1 MINILFGKRRFWLIL
16 AAVVLLLVGSMLLFT
31 IYFAPKD
38 PYGIYEQAMV
48 AQKRLK
54 SFECMQTATQKTKDI
69 GQNESQTDSKMKYST
84 VTKINYK
91 KVNGLSTYKVKT
103 VLSDIDIGTTTYC
116 DGKQI
121 IDVTKSGIASVA
133 ERKPQKTPWFLYI
146 NFDKKFLKKQ
156 NVQIENGSKIVEL
169 VFDGQKMLES
179 SPALS
184 ESFNVDEFV
193 ITSKIDKGGLITEIN
208 QKSVYIYDDTMQYQT
223 DETLVYSNFNGKE
236 NFLIPQVK

>member
-38 PYGIYEQAMV
+38 PYGIYEQTMV

-69 GQNESQTDSKMKYST
+69 GQNESQTDSEMTYST

-91 KVNGLSTYKVKT
+91 KVNSLSTYKAKT
-103 VLSDIDIGTTTYC
+103 ILSNVDTGTITYC
-116 DGKQI
+116 YGKQI

-146 NFDKKFLKKQ
+146 NYDKKFLKKQ

-169 VFDGQKMLES
+169 VFDGQKMFNES
-179 SPALS
+179 STLS
-184 ESFNVDEFV
+184 ESFKVGEFS
-193 ITSKIDKGGLITEIN
+193 ITAKLDKEGRVTEITQQSTYSDN
-208 QKSVYIYDDTMQYQT
+208 GTMQYQT
-223 DETLVYSNFNGKE
+223 DEILVYSNFNGMQD
-236 NFLIPQVK
+236 FVIPKVK